1 MAVNNLNE
9 KRNQCSSI
17 TCPRCTCN
25 PHLKPVN
32 KNVARKHVKWNHG
45 HLNPHNQLA
54 VPHSYQK
61 NIDRVPPRVQQ
72 KSRDIRYHINLGQ
85 FRRATFNAKKLKYTL
100 SVKHSKSNGNEH
112 NSYQQHRAVQE
123 HATFMQVFSAEG
135 LADYRLK
142 CCIHANH
149 QTPSGKIV
157 YHVTQANSC

>member
-9 KRNQCSSI
+9 KCNQCSSI

-25 PHLKPVN
+25 PHFKPVN
-32 KNVARKHVKWNHG
+32 ENVARKHVKWNHG
-45 HLNPHNQLA
+45 HLNPHNQMA

-100 SVKHSKSNGNEH
+100 SVEALLDPLSSDPLRHVLGDDHCHSF
-112 NSYQQHRAVQE
+112 V
-123 HATFMQVFSAEG
+123 M
-135 LADYRLK
+135 
-142 CCIHANH
+142 
-149 QTPSGKIV
+149 PV
-157 YHVTQANSC
+157 YSLS